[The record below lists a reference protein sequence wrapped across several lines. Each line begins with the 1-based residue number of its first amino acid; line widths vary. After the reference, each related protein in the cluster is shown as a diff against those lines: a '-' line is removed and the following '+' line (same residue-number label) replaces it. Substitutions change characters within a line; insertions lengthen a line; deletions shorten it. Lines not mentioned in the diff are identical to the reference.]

1 MGCSDIL
8 FRLICTMVVEWLSV
22 YITAYQ
28 NQAARSSAV
37 GRKDKELTE
46 AEKTALRSMSG
57 PSEMPYAIRKRYYA
71 KANRMVRARDV
82 DPAIVRKYDMLKSD
96 SERWPGFEC
105 GLPLTCMQIYMH
117 AWI

>member
-57 PSEMPYAIRKRYYA
+57 PSERCPML
-71 KANRMVRARDV
+71 RARG
-82 DPAIVRKYDMLKSD
+82 I
-96 SERWPGFEC
+96 
-105 GLPLTCMQIYMH
+105 MQRPTG
-117 AWI
+117 W